1 MSVAKRYVPTTG
13 AVWALPFASVA
24 LGALL
29 LLPGGRTAYL
39 VGLTVSATLAAALI
53 AAEDYRT
60 GLLRNRWTGPFAL
73 TGLIQVLIA
82 AVGTQPWTRIAA
94 PCLLGATI
102 TTSLYLLLGLLGW
115 VGFGDVK
122 FAAGLALIVAIPAGW
137 AGLYLLP
144 LALAFSALPRLL
156 RRLAAQPERSRSP
169 HGPALAAALSVL
181 MSAACLGHA

>member
-1 MSVAKRYVPTTG
+1 MSVAKRYVPATG
-13 AVWALPFASVA
+13 SVWALPFASVA

-39 VGLTVSATLAAALI
+39 VGLTIAATLAAALI

-60 GLLRNRWTGPFAL
+60 GLLRNRWTGPFIFA
-73 TGLIQVLIA
+73 GLIQVFIA
-82 AVGTQPWTRIAA
+82 AIGTQPWTRTAA

-144 LALAFSALPRLL
+144 LALAFSTLPRIF
-156 RRLAAQPERSRSP
+156 RRLAALPQRGRSA
-169 HGPALAAALSVL
+169 HGPALASAVALI
-181 MSAACLGHA
+181 MIAGCLDSP

>member
-1 MSVAKRYVPTTG
+1 MTIAKRFVPTAR

-29 LLPGGRTAYL
+29 LFPGGSTAYL
-39 VGLTVSATLAAALI
+39 VGLTIAATLAAALI

-73 TGLIQVLIA
+73 AGLVQVFIA
-82 AVGTQPWTRIAA
+82 VVGIPPWTRVVA

-137 AGLYLLP
+137 AGLCLLP

-156 RRLAAQPERSRSP
+156 RRLAAQPERSRSA

-181 MSAACLGHA
+181 MSAACLGYA